1 MPLAAWLGDHIADF
15 ANEVG
20 HRDVTTSGAFEVM
33 GAEVGIGLNQPTL
46 PNLEP
51 EPEPTARPDL
61 RRVGDLEVGMLSPP
75 RTSRRTFRSDD
86 CAATEVNGPDEANP
100 NSTNG
105 PRRHYSTVTLLAR
118 FRGWSTLQPLST
130 AT

>member
-61 RRVGDLEVGMLSPP
+61 RRVGDLESRNVEPTPDFEKDLPVGRLCRDRGE
-75 RTSRRTFRSDD
+75 RT
-86 CAATEVNGPDEANP
+86 
-100 NSTNG
+100 
-105 PRRHYSTVTLLAR
+105 
-118 FRGWSTLQPLST
+118 
-130 AT
+130 